1 MRQGELPIALAVLGH
16 QYQHVI
22 KPDLDHLG
30 ALHPKCN
37 VANRLH
43 CQRRERLAVNSL
55 RRTLFTGQASNCA
68 ARRSHLFC
76 PALALIDLADCM
88 RVHCIYPTHDE

>member
-22 KPDLDHLG
+22 KPLDLDHLG
-30 ALHPKCN
+30 ALHPKCK

-43 CQRRERLAVNSL
+43 CQR
-55 RRTLFTGQASNCA
+55 Q
-68 ARRSHLFC
+68 
-76 PALALIDLADCM
+76 
-88 RVHCIYPTHDE
+88 